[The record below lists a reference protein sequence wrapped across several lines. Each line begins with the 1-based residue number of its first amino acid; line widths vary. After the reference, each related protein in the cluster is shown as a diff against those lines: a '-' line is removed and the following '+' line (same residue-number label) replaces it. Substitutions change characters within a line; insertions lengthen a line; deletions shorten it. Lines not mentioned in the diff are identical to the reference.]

1 MILPVP
7 QRRDPSAALPR
18 KKKQFLPARHL
29 TTSQLTTSHLSKRNR
44 INKVNMKDRNGWDG
58 KLRVD
63 DQDNR
68 RAVLANPEALE
79 DPDYSDEDAPP
90 IEEIGADEGSF

>member
-1 MILPVP
+1 
-7 QRRDPSAALPR
+7 
-18 KKKQFLPARHL
+18 
-29 TTSQLTTSHLSKRNR
+29 
-44 INKVNMKDRNGWDG
+44 MKDRNGWDG

-90 IEEIGADEGSF
+90 VEEIGADEGIF